1 MEVLAKDDD
10 KLDSLVAGLDPTG
23 IDSTQGNPS
32 LNLDKT
38 NYKITIISY
47 DHFYILFVG
56 STTLGFKLIVSK
68 LFNQ

>member
-38 NYKITIISY
+38 NNKITI
-47 DHFYILFVG
+47 
-56 STTLGFKLIVSK
+56 
-68 LFNQ
+68 NQ